1 MKGSKVVK
9 KDEVITAWVEARAR
23 IHQAASELPLEKQ
36 DVKFLGNWGIKD
48 LLTHLVG
55 WDYTYLQSFDDV
67 RAGRLPDFFAHF
79 NPDWRKYNAE
89 LVATYKINVY
99 AQILD
104 ALIASRDSLLAYL
117 DILPAHDFD
126 FDFGV
131 RAGKSI
137 VTIAWLVQAET
148 HDEEKHAQQIE
159 TFLQT

>member
-1 MKGSKVVK
+1 MITSKTIK
-9 KDEVITAWVEARAR
+9 KDEVVAAWIAARSR
-23 IHQAASELPLEKQ
+23 IRQAALEIPPKKQ
-36 DVKFLGNWGIKD
+36 DVIFLGDWGVKD
-48 LLTHLVG
+48 LLAHLIG
-55 WDYTYLQSFDDV
+55 WDYTYLQAFDDV
-67 RAGRLPDFFAHF
+67 RTGRLPDFFAHF

-89 LVATYKINVY
+89 LVATYKINDY
-99 AQILD
+99 AQIIGALD
-104 ALIASRDSLLAYL
+104 ASHHSLFAYL

-126 FDFGV
+126 FDFGA